1 MTRRADPQW
10 NAPLLNSD
18 SFAVTVDVSPSTRE
32 GTPMPDLYTS
42 EHEDFR
48 KTARTFFEREV
59 TPHHDQWEKDGIVP
73 RELWLKAGKAG
84 LLCFDVPEEYGGPGV
99 DDFRYNVILSE
110 EQARAGA
117 NGPGFSVHS
126 DIIVPYLTSI
136 GTDEQKQRWLPG
148 AVSGEIIT
156 AIAMTEPGAGSD
168 LQGIRTTAVDHGDH
182 YLLNGSKTF
191 ISNGINADLVIVVAR
206 TDPEAGHKGISLLVV
221 ERGMKGFERG
231 RNLDKIGL
239 HAQDTAELFFDNVE
253 VPKANLLGEEG
264 SGFISLMMNLPQE
277 RISIAAMAV
286 AAIEHVL
293 DLSLA
298 YAKERQAFGR
308 PIGSFQHN
316 RFVLAEMATHAHIAR
331 VFINDCILKLNAG
344 EVDPA
349 LASMAKWWTTELQKQ
364 VVDAGVQLHGGYGY
378 MMEYPIAK
386 AFTDSR
392 IQTIY
397 GGTTEI
403 QKEIIGRSLGV

>member
-1 MTRRADPQW
+1 MSER
-10 NAPLLNSD
+10 
-18 SFAVTVDVSPSTRE
+18 PSIYE
-32 GTPMPDLYTS
+32 Q

-48 KTARTFFEREV
+48 ASVRTFLEKEV
-59 TPHHDQWEKDGIVP
+59 VPFHDQWEKDGQVS
-73 RELWLKAGKAG
+73 REVWTKAGEAG
-84 LLCFDVPEEYGGPGV
+84 LLCFDVDEEYGGAGV
-99 DDFRYNVILSE
+99 KDFRYNTVVAE
-110 EQARAGA
+110 EMARVGA
-117 NGPGFSVHS
+117 SGPGFPVHS
-126 DIIVPYLTSI
+126 DIIVPYISAL

-148 AVSGEIIT
+148 LVSGELIS

-168 LQGIRTTAVDHGDH
+168 LQGIRTSAVDKGDH
-182 YLLNGSKTF
+182 YVLNGSKTF
-191 ISNGINADLVIVVAR
+191 ISNGILSDLVIVVCR
-206 TDPEAGHKGISLLVV
+206 TDPDAGHKGISLLVV
-221 ERGMKGFERG
+221 ERGMTGFERG
-231 RNLDKIGL
+231 RNLDKVGMK
-239 HAQDTAELFFDNVE
+239 AQDTAELFLDNVE
-253 VPKANLLGEEG
+253 VPKTNLLGEEG
-264 SGFISLMMNLPQE
+264 SGFISLMMNLGQE

-293 DLSLA
+293 DLSLT
-298 YAKERQAFGR
+298 YAKERTAFGK

-316 RFVLAEMATHAHIAR
+316 RFVLAEMATYAHVAR

-403 QKEIIGRSLGV
+403 QKEIIGRSLGI